1 MKKVLRAALA
11 LMLGQALF
19 AGAADPAKLRI
30 GVEGAYPPFSVV
42 APDGSL
48 KGFDIDIAKALCTQM
63 NVECSLVQ
71 QDFDGLIPA
80 LQARKFD
87 AIIASMS
94 ITEERKN
101 AVGFSERY
109 YNSPNRLVAR
119 KGANIALTPAG
130 LKGKRIG
137 VQRSTINDRYATDN
151 FKAAQI
157 VRYGRQDEV
166 YLDLAAGR
174 IDIMMADSV
183 ATNIGFLKTPAGRD
197 FEFFGPLYTDP
208 KYFGYGAGVA
218 VRKSD
223 PELRDRFSAAIRA
236 IRANGIYKKLQDQ
249 YFDFDIYGTS
259 P

>member
-1 MKKVLRAALA
+1 MRRILHAAL
-11 LMLGQALF
+11 LLLLGQALI
-19 AGAADPAKLRI
+19 AGATEPDKIRI

-63 NVECSLVQ
+63 QVECSLVQ
-71 QDFDGLIPA
+71 QDFDGMIPA
-80 LQARKFD
+80 LQARKID

-94 ITEERKN
+94 ITDERRKS
-101 AVGFSERY
+101 VGFSERY
-109 YNSPNRLVAR
+109 YNSPNRLIAR
-119 KGANIALTPAG
+119 KGANLALTPEG

-137 VQRSTINDRYATDN
+137 VQRSTINDRYVTDK
-151 FKAAQI
+151 FRTAKI
-157 VRYGRQDEV
+157 VRYGKQDEA

-174 IDIMMADSV
+174 IDLIMVDGV
-183 ATNIGFLKTPAGRD
+183 AATYGLLKTPAGKD
-197 FEFFGPLYTDP
+197 FEFTGPEYTDP

-218 VRKSD
+218 VRKND
-223 PELRDRFSAAIRA
+223 TELRDRFSAAIKA

>member
-1 MKKVLRAALA
+1 MRRILHAAL
-11 LMLGQALF
+11 LLLLGQALIT
-19 AGAADPAKLRI
+19 GATEPYKIRI

-63 NVECSLVQ
+63 QVECSLVQ
-71 QDFDGLIPA
+71 QDFDGMIPA
-80 LQARKFD
+80 LQARKID

-94 ITEERKN
+94 ITDERRKS
-101 AVGFSERY
+101 VGFSERY
-109 YNSPNRLVAR
+109 YNSPNRLIAR
-119 KGANIALTPAG
+119 KGANLALTPEG

-137 VQRSTINDRYATDN
+137 VQRSTINDRYVTDK
-151 FKAAQI
+151 FRTAKI
-157 VRYGRQDEV
+157 VRYGKQDEA

-174 IDIMMADSV
+174 IDLIMVDGV
-183 ATNIGFLKTPAGRD
+183 AATYGLLKTPAGKD
-197 FEFFGPLYTDP
+197 FEFTGPEYTDP

-218 VRKSD
+218 VRKND
-223 PELRDRFSAAIRA
+223 TELRDRFSAAIKA

>member
-1 MKKVLRAALA
+1 MRRILRAAL
-11 LMLGQALF
+11 LFMFGQAML
-19 AGAADPAKLRI
+19 ASAADIAKIRI

-63 NVECSLVQ
+63 KVECSLVQ
-71 QDFDGLIPA
+71 QDFDGMIPA

-94 ITEERKN
+94 ITDERRKS
-101 AVGFSERY
+101 VGFSDRY
-109 YNSPNRLVAR
+109 YNSPNRLIAR

-137 VQRSTINDRYATDN
+137 VQRSTINDRYVTDN

-157 VRYGRQDEV
+157 VRYGKQDEV
-166 YLDLAAGR
+166 YLDLGAGR
-174 IDIMMADSV
+174 IDLVMVDAV
-183 ATNIGFLKTPAGRD
+183 AARYGFLKTPQGKD
-197 FEFFGPLYTDP
+197 FEFTGPLFEDP

-218 VRKSD
+218 VRKD
-223 PELRDRFSAAIRA
+223 DTALADRFSAAIKA
-236 IRANGIYKKLQDQ
+236 IRANGTYKKLQDQ
-249 YFDFDIYGTS
+249 YFDFDIYGTA

>member
-1 MKKVLRAALA
+1 MRRILRAVL
-11 LMLGQALF
+11 LLLLGQALTC
-19 AGAADPAKLRI
+19 GAAEPTKIRI

-48 KGFDIDIAKALCTQM
+48 KGFDIDIAKALCAQM

-71 QDFDGLIPA
+71 QDFDGMIPA

-94 ITEERKN
+94 ITDERKKSV
-101 AVGFSERY
+101 AFSDKY
-109 YNSPNRLVAR
+109 YNSPSRLVVK
-119 KGANIALTPAG
+119 KGTVIPLTPAG

-137 VQRSTINDRYATDN
+137 VQRSTIHDRYATDH

-157 VRYGRQDEV
+157 VRYGKQDEAF
-166 YLDLAAGR
+166 LDLGAGR
-174 IDIMMADSV
+174 VDMLMVDSV
-183 ATNIGFLKTPAGRD
+183 AASSGFLKTAAGKN
-197 FEFFGPLYTDP
+197 FEFMGPVYDDP

-218 VRKSD
+218 VRKTD
-223 PELRDRFSAAIRA
+223 TELVGRLNAAIKA
-236 IRANGIYKKLQDQ
+236 IRANGTYKKLQDQ
-249 YFDFDIYGTS
+249 YFDFDIYGAA

>member
-1 MKKVLRAALA
+1 MRRILHAAWLLLLA
-11 LMLGQALF
+11 QAVG
-19 AGAADPAKLRI
+19 AGAAESNIRI

-48 KGFDIDIAKALCTQM
+48 KGFDIDIAKALCAQM
-63 NVECSLVQ
+63 EIECSLVQ

-94 ITEERKN
+94 ITDERKN
-101 AVGFSERY
+101 SVAFSDRY
-109 YNSPNRLVAR
+109 YNSPNRLVAK
-119 KGANIALTPAG
+119 KGAAIELTPAG

-137 VQRSTINDRYATDN
+137 VQRSTINDRYVTDK
-151 FKAAQI
+151 FRTAKI
-157 VRYGRQDEV
+157 IRYGRQDEV

-174 IDIMMADSV
+174 LDLVMVDGVSA
-183 ATNIGFLKTPAGRD
+183 AYGFMKTAVGKD
-197 FEFFGPLYTDP
+197 FEFIGPPYTDP

-218 VRKSD
+218 VRKND
-223 PELRDRFSAAIRA
+223 PGLRDRFSAAIKA
-236 IRANGIYKKLQDQ
+236 IRANGTYKKLQDQ
-249 YFDFDIYGTS
+249 YFDFDIYGNS

>member
-11 LMLGQALF
+11 LVLGQALF

>member
-1 MKKVLRAALA
+1 MRRVLRAVL
-11 LMLGQALF
+11 LLVLGQALF
-19 AGAADPAKLRI
+19 AGAAETSKIRI

-48 KGFDIDIAKALCTQM
+48 KGFDIDIAKALCAQM
-63 NVECSLVQ
+63 QIECSLVQ

-101 AVGFSERY
+101 SVGFSERY
-109 YNSPNRLVAR
+109 YNSPNRLIAR
-119 KGANIALTPAG
+119 KGANISLTPAG

-137 VQRSTINDRYATDN
+137 VQRSTINDRYCTDN

-157 VRYGRQDEV
+157 VRYGKQDEA

-174 IDIMMADSV
+174 TDMVMVDAV
-183 ATNIGFLKTPAGRD
+183 AATFGFLKTPAGKD
-197 FEFFGPLYTDP
+197 FEFIGPVYTDP

-218 VRKSD
+218 VRKND
-223 PELRDRFSAAIRA
+223 PELRDRFSEAIKA

-249 YFDFDIYGTS
+249 YFDFDIYGS
-259 P
+259 AP